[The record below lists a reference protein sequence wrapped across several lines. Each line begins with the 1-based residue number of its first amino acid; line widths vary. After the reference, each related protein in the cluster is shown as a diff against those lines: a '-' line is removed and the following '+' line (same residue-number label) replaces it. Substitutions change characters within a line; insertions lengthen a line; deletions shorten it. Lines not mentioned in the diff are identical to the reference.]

1 MKEKT
6 IIFHNPSCSK
16 SCESLDLLQNSG
28 AEIEIINYLE
38 ETPSAEELKKLIA
51 LLGIKPHD
59 LVRKGEEIYLNNFQD
74 KNLSN
79 EEWIEAM
86 IRFPILIERP
96 IVVQGN
102 KALIGRPPKLVLN
115 LL

>member
-1 MKEKT
+1 MSQKT

-28 AEIEIINYLE
+28 TEIEVIHYLE
-38 ETPSAEELKKLIA
+38 DTPSAKELEKLIK

-59 LVRKGEEIYLNNFQD
+59 LVRKGEEIYLTNFQG
-74 KNLSN
+74 KSLSDH
-79 EEWIEAM
+79 EWIEAM
-86 IRFPILIERP
+86 IQFPILIERP

-102 KALIGRPPKLVLN
+102 KALIGRPPKLVLD